1 MKKTSYL
8 IKLSNQ
14 GIQMCKTSLENRTIL
29 LNTII
34 RCTAKKTLK
43 RTFKIAF
50 NQLFSYSMIT
60 MN

>member
-14 GIQMCKTSLENRTIL
+14 GIRMCKTSLENRTIL

-34 RCTAKKTLK
+34 RCMGKKTPK